1 MAPNFGAQEDGRER
15 ACRRYR
21 NCVKDLSPKG
31 GEEMGK
37 CLSEVLAVGDET

>member
-1 MAPNFGAQEDGRER
+1 VVPNFGAQEDGRER

-21 NCVKDLSPKG
+21 NRVKDLSPERG
-31 GEEMGK
+31 DEVGE